1 MLGQYKKHWDVYIL
15 FEFSSEKNRDDV
27 CIVGW
32 VDFALFSNVTQLS
45 IWLPLKSFDHS
56 SYDKV
61 QEFCVWSTQ

>member
-1 MLGQYKKHWDVYIL
+1 MFIFYLSLVLK
-15 FEFSSEKNRDDV
+15 KNRDDV

-32 VDFALFSNVTQLS
+32 VDFALFSNVMQLS

-61 QEFCVWSTQ
+61 HEFCV